1 MCPLAF
7 SNPPRINTARA
18 QDAGDLPG
26 ALAAYRCALAID
38 EGLEDAAAAVEGL
51 QAALAQQG
59 HASGSSS
66 SHGSS
71 SSSSSSRHGSHGS
84 TGSDSASSHEISSMS
99 SRSGGGS
106 GGSSPGRS
114 GGGLLAA
121 LPAGLLLPAALHG
134 ARHPLPVEAVNG
146 SPENPYGL

>member
-1 MCPLAF
+1 
-7 SNPPRINTARA
+7 
-18 QDAGDLPG
+18 LPG

-38 EGLEDAAAAVEGL
+38 DGLEDAAAAVEGL

-59 HASGSSS
+59 HAR
-66 SHGSS
+66 GSS
-71 SSSSSSRHGSHGS
+71 SSSSSHSSSHG
-84 TGSDSASSHEISSMS
+84 SSHEISSIS

-114 GGGLLAA
+114 GGGLFGATPPGPPP

-134 ARHPLPVEAVNG
+134 PRHPLPVEAANG